1 MLIEIVS
8 DAICPWCFVG
18 KRRLERALAIAPPPD
33 LKIGWRPFQLNP
45 DMPPDGMDRK
55 EYLRLKFGDGDG
67 GQMYTAISEAGQREG
82 IGFAFDKIKRTPNT
96 ILAHRLI
103 RYSAGLAQQDA
114 VVEALFRTYFLD
126 GADIGRV
133 ETLVGVCEQLGLD
146 GPSIRRYLES
156 DEDVETVRAED
167 AYARQIGIEGV
178 PCFIIERK
186 FAISGAQ
193 APEVFVQAF
202 EHVREEAAR
211 APQPAVQ
218 E

>member
-1 MLIEIVS
+1 MLIDIVS

-18 KRRLERALAIAPPPD
+18 KRRLERALAKAPPPD

-45 DMPPDGMDRK
+45 DMPSEGMDRT
-55 EYLRLKFGDGDG
+55 EYLRLKFGDGAG
-67 GQMYTAISEAGQREG
+67 GQMYQAITEAGRGEG

-114 VVEALFRTYFLD
+114 VVEALFRAYFFD

-133 ETLVGVCEQLGLD
+133 ATLVGVSEQLGLD
-146 GPSIRRYLES
+146 GPAIRRYLEG
-156 DEDVETVRAED
+156 DEDDETVRAED
-167 AYARQIGIEGV
+167 AYARQTGIQGV
-178 PCFIIERK
+178 PCFIIDRK

-193 APEVFVQAF
+193 APEIFIQAF
-202 EHVREEAAR
+202 EHVREG
-211 APQPAVQ
+211 AVQ
-218 E
+218 TESAAKV